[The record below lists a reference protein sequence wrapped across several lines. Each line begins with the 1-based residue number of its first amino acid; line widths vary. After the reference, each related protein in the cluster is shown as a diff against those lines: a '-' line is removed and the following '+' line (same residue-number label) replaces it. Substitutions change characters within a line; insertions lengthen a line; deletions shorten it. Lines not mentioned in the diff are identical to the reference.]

1 MAIIVT
7 NDDRKYQ
14 TPSMGRTVAAG
25 TIVGGAASAAILV
38 ANKKVGDLV
47 GDKLSK
53 MSQANDANTLKQG
66 IEDSFRKSGLA
77 EKGVTFFNVNEK
89 TKIDSVFDTIP
100 APIRNLISP
109 IEAIKKG
116 KNASY
121 VFDTIQIL
129 VNVDKFGVS
138 AFHEMGHAVNHN
150 FSKFWSGMQG
160 LRMPM
165 QSLSGLLML
174 TALLKRKKVE
184 GEEPKNGFDKAT
196 TFIKNNV
203 GKLVALTFVPIVAE
217 ELKASHN
224 GNKMAE
230 KVLNK
235 DMLKKV
241 KNFNKVGAITY
252 ISAAVLSGLAAVGL
266 SKIRDVLTKPKEIID

>member
-14 TPSMGRTVAAG
+14 TPSMGRAVAAG
-25 TIVGGAASAAILV
+25 TIAGGAASAAILV

-121 VFDTIQIL
+121 VFDTKQIL